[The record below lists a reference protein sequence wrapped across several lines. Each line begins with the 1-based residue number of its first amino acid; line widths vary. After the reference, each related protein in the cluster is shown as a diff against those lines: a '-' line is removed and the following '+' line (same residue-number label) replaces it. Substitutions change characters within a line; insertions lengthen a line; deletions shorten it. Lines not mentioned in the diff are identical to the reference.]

1 MDIIYTGKEV
11 KKMLSESIPGYK
23 PKFGNEA
30 NPSKNEKI
38 NKESNKNSIKDTKF
52 EISKEESKPVK

>member
-30 NPSKNEKI
+30 NPSKNEKEKYT
-38 NKESNKNSIKDTKF
+38 NEQRERRKDT
-52 EISKEESKPVK
+52 SA